1 MRFAAGVVG
10 AILFAAPGL
19 AQSGLNPHE
28 MVKVELRS
36 DKVLRGKVLRPTRD
50 SLFFSDYARVLAIPA
65 ADIRSVATF
74 EKDWW
79 RGARR
84 GAKVGAIAG
93 VALVAAG
100 LAGDLIYCRQP
111 GSECMAPFTAIGLGA
126 GVWTTGIGAG
136 IGFLTAPGGWTR
148 PGPYL
153 P

>member
-19 AQSGLNPHE
+19 AQSALKPDE

-36 DKVLRGKVLRPTRD
+36 DEVLRGKVLRPTRD

-84 GAKVGAIAG
+84 GAKVGAITGG
-93 VALVAAG
+93 VLVVAG
-100 LAGDLIYCRQP
+100 LAADLTYCRQS

-126 GVWTTGIGAG
+126 AFWTTGIGAG
-136 IGFLTAPGGWTR
+136 IGFLTAPGGWSR
-148 PGPYL
+148 PRPYAF
-153 P
+153 